1 MSKKKLDLGGL
12 EEQLPE
18 QAGEPI
24 IILNSPVLQNHF
36 PNSAL
41 SIARVGN
48 EYKLIEVR
56 FNLETGDTSEIKELE
71 SRYTRE
77 EAIEQFKL
85 KVVKEGFFG

>member
-1 MSKKKLDLGGL
+1 MSKKKLDLDGL
-12 EEQLPE
+12 EEPE
-18 QAGEPI
+18 VVQPSVKAAVEQP
-24 IILNSPVLQNHF
+24 QNHF

-48 EYKLIEVR
+48 EYKLVEVR
-56 FNLETGDTSEIKELE
+56 YNLETGDTSEIKELE